1 MTLRGGPRFLQP
13 PVERVDIPKKAIYRL
28 SIYHRCLQRL
38 MENGQE
44 TVSSSALAKA
54 AGVKPSQLRKDLA
67 YFGQFGTRGLGY
79 QVGALAGMIRD
90 VLGRER
96 LQPVVLVGAGN
107 LGSALLRY
115 QGFQK
120 EGFEVVAAF
129 DADPDAA
136 RARGVGVPVFPEAEL
151 ERQVEAEGVRL
162 AILCVP
168 APIAQSLAN
177 RLVDAGVSGIL
188 NFSPVVLEVPD
199 SVVVNNVDLALEL
212 EHLSFFVR

>member
-1 MTLRGGPRFLQP
+1 M

-28 SIYHRCLQRL
+28 SIYHRCLKRL
-38 MENGQE
+38 VENGQE

-54 AGVKPSQLRKDLA
+54 AGVKPAQLRKDLA

-79 QVGALAGMIRD
+79 PVETLASMIRD

-107 LGSALLRY
+107 LGAALLRY
-115 QGFQK
+115 QGFGK

-129 DADPDAA
+129 DAEPEVV
-136 RARGVGVPVFPEAEL
+136 RERVHGVEIHHESKL
-151 ERQVEAEGVRL
+151 EDMIREEGVRL

-168 APIAQSLAN
+168 AGVAQTLAN
-177 RLVDAGVSGIL
+177 RLVAVGVTGIL

-199 SVVVNNVDLALEL
+199 EIQVNNVDLALEL

>member
-1 MTLRGGPRFLQP
+1 M
-13 PVERVDIPKKAIYRL
+13 ERIDIPKKAIYRL
-28 SIYHRCLQRL
+28 SIYHRCLRRL
-38 MENGQE
+38 EEHGEE

-79 QVGALAGMIRD
+79 PVPALAGMIRD

-129 DADPDAA
+129 DADPAA
-136 RARGVGVPVFPEAEL
+136 AAARGVTVPVLPEKDL
-151 ERQVEAEGVRL
+151 EDFVKEEGVKL

-168 APIAQSLAN
+168 ASIAQLLAN
-177 RLVDAGVSGIL
+177 RLVAAGVAGIL
-188 NFSPVVLEVPD
+188 NFSPVVLEVPEP
-199 SVVVNNVDLALEL
+199 VVVNNVDLAIEL

>member
-1 MTLRGGPRFLQP
+1 MGSGRLLRS
-13 PVERVDIPKKAIYRL
+13 PVEKIDIPKKAIYRL

-38 MENGQE
+38 QDNGQQ
-44 TVSSSALAKA
+44 TVSSTALAKA

-79 QVGALAGMIRD
+79 PVETLATMVRD

-96 LQPVVLVGAGN
+96 LQPVVLIGAGN

-120 EGFEVVAAF
+120 EGFEVVCAF
-129 DADPDAA
+129 DADPEGAI
-136 RARGVGVPVFPEAEL
+136 RRGIGIPVRGEGEIESFIKS
-151 ERQVEAEGVRL
+151 EGVKL

-168 APIAQSLAN
+168 GGFAQAVAN
-177 RLVDAGVSGIL
+177 RLVSAGVQGIL
-188 NFSPVVLEVPD
+188 NFSPVVLEVPAD
-199 SVVVNNVDLALEL
+199 VTVNSVDLALEL

>member
-1 MTLRGGPRFLQP
+1 MGGAEFP
-13 PVERVDIPKKAIYRL
+13 PSPVSRIDIPKKAIYRL
-28 SIYHRCLQRL
+28 SIYNRCLQRL
-38 MENGQE
+38 VELGEE

-54 AGVKPSQLRKDLA
+54 AGVKPAQLRKDLA

-79 QVGALAGMIRD
+79 PVDALAAMIRD
-90 VLGRER
+90 VLGREK
-96 LQPVVLVGAGN
+96 LQPVALVGAGN

-129 DADPDAA
+129 DADPEAA
-136 RARGVGVPVFPEAEL
+136 VSRGVKVPVYSEKEL
-151 ERQVEAEGVRL
+151 ESRLQEDGVRL

-168 APIAQSLAN
+168 AAIAQALAN
-177 RLVDAGVSGIL
+177 RLVAAGVTGIL
-188 NFSPVVLEVPD
+188 NFSPVVLEVPEE
-199 SVVVNNVDLALEL
+199 VVVNNVDLALEL

>member
-1 MTLRGGPRFLQP
+1 MTGRSPDRFLP
-13 PVERVDIPKKAIYRL
+13 LPVERVDIPKKAIYRL

-38 MENGQE
+38 VENGQE
-44 TVSSSALAKA
+44 TVSSSTLAKA

-79 QVGALAGMIRD
+79 PVEMLASMIRE

-115 QGFQK
+115 QGFGK

-129 DADPDAA
+129 D
-136 RARGVGVPVFPEAEL
+136 VEPEAVRDRGLGVEVLHESKL
-151 ERQVEAEGVRL
+151 EDMIRKEGVRL

-168 APIAQSLAN
+168 AGVAQTLAN
-177 RLVDAGVSGIL
+177 RLVAVGVTGIL

-199 SVVVNNVDLALEL
+199 EIQVNNVDLALEL